1 LICLSTITTTTATFL
16 HVVSGGKIKEI
27 KNKSTANHELGL
39 LMLSVCIDRSVA
51 VWMRVRVLSHL
62 RAGICP
68 VRTRR
73 HNISLIQPYPASG
86 SFVRLQFITIDRAV
100 ALLIIASIRPD
111 GRVLHASSCVPVG
124 NKLHRR
130 ACEKHERE
138 RGGGR
143 IQIRGPCMHACPS
156 EIHR

>member
-1 LICLSTITTTTATFL
+1 
-16 HVVSGGKIKEI
+16 
-27 KNKSTANHELGL
+27 
-39 LMLSVCIDRSVA
+39 
-51 VWMRVRVLSHL
+51 VLSHL

-138 RGGGR
+138 REVEDAYKFEA
-143 IQIRGPCMHACPS
+143 HACMRAQVRS
-156 EIHR
+156 IGSDVYSTAEEGTRSDHHRVRTCNNVVLPPL

>member
-1 LICLSTITTTTATFL
+1 
-16 HVVSGGKIKEI
+16 
-27 KNKSTANHELGL
+27 
-39 LMLSVCIDRSVA
+39 MLSVCIDRSVA

-138 RGGGR
+138 RER
-143 IQIRGPCMHACPS
+143 WRTHTNSRPMHACVPKRDPS
-156 EIHR
+156 VATYTVRRRRGPDPITIEYVRVIM